1 MIQALSG
8 RATVVSSGEG
18 RFRVRLLVVVLLLLL
33 SASPAQAAS
42 GTYLRIGHFSMDQAR
57 VDVSLDG
64 AKLGTVDYADL
75 YDYRRV
81 APGEHVVDFRT
92 AGADPGSPVLRSVL
106 VQATEGKA
114 YTVVDL
120 AGSMKVLEDDI
131 SLPVNG
137 QARLRVINAGDAE
150 MDLVRA
156 GSSIHRSVRAN
167 SSTGY
172 VVMLPGTDPLQVLPR
187 GKDSTRLDVTIEAG
201 AVYSL
206 LVSARRIE
214 LRTDAKG
221 SEVVPAGGQETG
233 FGGMAGGWDWVT
245 ALVIA
250 LIVGIAMYSA
260 RGRLFRFG

>member
-1 MIQALSG
+1 M
-8 RATVVSSGEG
+8 
-18 RFRVRLLVVVLLLLL
+18 RLLVVVLLLLL
-33 SASPAQAAS
+33 SAAPAQAAS

-64 AKLGTVDYADL
+64 VMLGTIDYADL

-81 APGEHVVDFRT
+81 APGEHVVEFRT
-92 AGADPGSPVLRSVL
+92 AGDPASPVLRSVL
-106 VQATEGKA
+106 VRAADGKA
-114 YTVVDL
+114 YTVTDL

-137 QARLRVINAGDAE
+137 QARLRVVNGGDAE
-150 MDLVRA
+150 MDLVRS
-156 GSSIHRSVRAN
+156 GSSIHKAVQPN

-172 VVMLPGTDPLQVLPR
+172 VVMLPGEDPLQVLQR
-187 GKDSTRLDVTIEAG
+187 GKDSTQLDVTIEPG

-221 SEVVPAGGQETG
+221 SEVVPSGGQETG
-233 FGGMAGGWDWVT
+233 FGGMSGGWDWVT